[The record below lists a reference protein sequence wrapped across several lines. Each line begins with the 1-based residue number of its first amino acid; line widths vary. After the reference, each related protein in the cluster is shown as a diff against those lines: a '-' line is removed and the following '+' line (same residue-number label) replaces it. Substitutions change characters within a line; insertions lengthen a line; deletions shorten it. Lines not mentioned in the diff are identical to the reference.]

1 MWTRVHVKKCL
12 CMCTCMPAA
21 KTRSAY
27 LRAPPRRQTAPIS
40 APLHSHPLQ
49 AWAQRRALGA
59 AVHPH
64 TCSALIIRTFSLHRN
79 RAPNFSAWLASAP
92 QHMQAEGARG
102 QAFPLLP
109 PSAWDLGYCYVYANS
124 LWHNSFE
131 TVENWIVPLG
141 QTFRPPPWLYSSAT
155 VNWVQRWLHTLYFRE
170 RLQLGNNFCTGKTN
184 ANSWQ
189 KHWSCLVVQ
198 PPIWRNTDCA
208 ENFFGHPRSK

>member
-1 MWTRVHVKKCL
+1 MGSGCSNECTHLLVSGNSVSFHHDHAGNFRVDVAVL
-12 CMCTCMPAA
+12 P
-21 KTRSAY
+21 SS
-27 LRAPPRRQTAPIS
+27 RRQQTREGRLSLSCLP
-40 APLHSHPLQ
+40 
-49 AWAQRRALGA
+49 AWAL
-59 AVHPH
+59 
-64 TCSALIIRTFSLHRN
+64 C
-79 RAPNFSAWLASAP
+79 
-92 QHMQAEGARG
+92 
-102 QAFPLLP
+102 
-109 PSAWDLGYCYVYANS
+109 YCYVYANS

-198 PPIWRNTDCA
+198 PPIWRNTDCT
-208 ENFFGHPRSK
+208 ENFFGHRRNK

>member
-1 MWTRVHVKKCL
+1 MP
-12 CMCTCMPAA
+12 MPAA
-21 KTRSAY
+21 RRTCVYARMLHAAKWCHCPCTNNFTTCRHEHRWHPNPRTHTRSSLVILPRSFFPPKHAPNSGGC
-27 LRAPPRRQTAPIS
+27 ASPPR
-40 APLHSHPLQ
+40 
-49 AWAQRRALGA
+49 
-59 AVHPH
+59 
-64 TCSALIIRTFSLHRN
+64 
-79 RAPNFSAWLASAP
+79 
-92 QHMQAEGARG
+92 HMQAEDTRG
-102 QAFPLLP
+102 QAFPLLAL
-109 PSAWDLGYCYVYANS
+109 SACDLCHCYVYANS

-198 PPIWRNTDCA
+198 PPIWRNTDCS
-208 ENFFGHPRSK
+208 ENFFGHLRSK

>member
-1 MWTRVHVKKCL
+1 MWKTLCVRV
-12 CMCTCMPAA
+12 PAA
-21 KTRSAY
+21 EPLCVS
-27 LRAPPRRQTAPIS
+27 RAALPRRQPAALPAGGRGGGLWVQGCGHTPALLRERGLFPPV
-40 APLHSHPLQ
+40 ATGLEAFP
-49 AWAQRRALGA
+49 AAAKRGRAHAGGGHEGAGA
-59 AVHPH
+59 A
-64 TCSALIIRTFSLHRN
+64 
-79 RAPNFSAWLASAP
+79 
-92 QHMQAEGARG
+92 
-102 QAFPLLP
+102 
-109 PSAWDLGYCYVYANS
+109 SAWDRRYCYVYANS

-208 ENFFGHPRSK
+208 ENFFGHLRSK

>member
-1 MWTRVHVKKCL
+1 MCVWKNVCVCACVCLQQKWCACSCVHFHVDSRHLFLRMHTVPTCKHGHRDGL
-12 CMCTCMPAA
+12 WVQQCMCTPALLQEFWLFLSIL
-21 KTRSAY
+21 TTH
-27 LRAPPRRQTAPIS
+27 QTFCV
-40 APLHSHPLQ
+40 
-49 AWAQRRALGA
+49 
-59 AVHPH
+59 AVK
-64 TCSALIIRTFSLHRN
+64 SALK
-79 RAPNFSAWLASAP
+79 
-92 QHMQAEGARG
+92 HMQAEDTRG

-109 PSAWDLGYCYVYANS
+109 PSAWDLCYCYVYANS

-198 PPIWRNTDCA
+198 PPIWRNIDCA